1 MKASNQSP
9 STQNHAYPFDLHWT
23 SDDLAGAMPL
33 RLSELF
39 DFDAAR
45 AQAQP
50 SANVEAPAH
59 AWRRNGYSRNATQ
72 TAFRVR

>member
-1 MKASNQSP
+1 MIMKASNRSP
-9 STQNHAYPFDLHWT
+9 VFPFDLHWT

-50 SANVEAPAH
+50 SANVEAPAQ
-59 AWRRNGYSRNATQ
+59 AWRRNGYLRNAAPTS
-72 TAFRVR
+72 FRIR